1 MRAQRGDLV
10 GTARAQEWMLREWM
24 LRDVVG
30 VVWRTWTLPL
40 APPSCML
47 SPMLPPMLPP
57 HISPPISPRGAA
69 IALGALC
76 WKSSPGCLQHGFAR
90 WCSNPKPSA
99 PKCQSSHSHTPRS
112 YATKIRSCC
121 WARASVRESVVGCRL
136 LATMLS
142 PTPWARSSARPQSG
156 GRPSCSPMDPPRRG
170 TRRAS
175 MSDRASGTPL
185 TPAPQSHSPHAHDA
199 RRRWPRRSPQ
209 ATLSFA
215 ARPASS

>member
-1 MRAQRGDLV
+1 MQRTRKSGPA
-10 GTARAQEWMLREWM
+10 TADPLR
-24 LRDVVG
+24 
-30 VVWRTWTLPL
+30 
-40 APPSCML
+40 
-47 SPMLPPMLPP
+47 
-57 HISPPISPRGAA
+57 A
-69 IALGALC
+69 IAQATTTTSIGPSAGFDSLQPR
-76 WKSSPGCLQHGFAR
+76 SPTRRLPANTAFAR
-90 WCSNPKPSA
+90 WCSNRKPSA